1 MTRGSVVLFVFCLL
15 PLSLASTARAQTQC
29 ASTAG
34 ERDGALSIEGTEY
47 AARPRPD
54 AWRQLGG
61 PHRNFRV
68 DSAAVATAW
77 GAGGPTRLWSR
88 SLGEGYSSILAD
100 GDLLVTMYRKDDDE
114 VIIALD
120 AATGATRWQYA
131 YHTPLV
137 HNGYFRGDLVQQPH
151 AGALRQRP
159 APRRARARQHGRLRP
174 GIRGRAR
181 RRDRGGGV
189 AGAHLRPG
197 ADAGRRRPPRHP
209 RRGRGVGRGIGHPER
224 TAGARARGGADL
236 QRLDPAHPRGQH
248 VVRAR
253 PAPNPGPRSRRPGTA
268 AAERR

>member
-100 GDLLVTMYRKDDDE
+100 GDLHARAAVLTSNAWTPPTLVGSTLYVRDRHQ
-114 VIIALD
+114 ILALD
-120 AATGATRWQYA
+120 
-131 YHTPLV
+131 
-137 HNGYFRGDLVQQPH
+137 
-151 AGALRQRP
+151 
-159 APRRARARQHGRLRP
+159 
-174 GIRGRAR
+174 
-181 RRDRGGGV
+181 
-189 AGAHLRPG
+189 
-197 ADAGRRRPPRHP
+197 
-209 RRGRGVGRGIGHPER
+209 
-224 TAGARARGGADL
+224 
-236 QRLDPAHPRGQH
+236 LDDP
-248 VVRAR
+248 
-253 PAPNPGPRSRRPGTA
+253 STA

>member
-15 PLSLASTARAQTQC
+15 PLSLASTARAQTRC

-100 GDLLVTMYRKDDDE
+100 GDLLMTMYPRNGLQVHARAAVLTSNAWTPPTLVGSTLYVRDRHQ
-114 VIIALD
+114 ILALD
-120 AATGATRWQYA
+120 
-131 YHTPLV
+131 
-137 HNGYFRGDLVQQPH
+137 
-151 AGALRQRP
+151 
-159 APRRARARQHGRLRP
+159 
-174 GIRGRAR
+174 
-181 RRDRGGGV
+181 
-189 AGAHLRPG
+189 
-197 ADAGRRRPPRHP
+197 
-209 RRGRGVGRGIGHPER
+209 
-224 TAGARARGGADL
+224 
-236 QRLDPAHPRGQH
+236 LDDP
-248 VVRAR
+248 
-253 PAPNPGPRSRRPGTA
+253 STA